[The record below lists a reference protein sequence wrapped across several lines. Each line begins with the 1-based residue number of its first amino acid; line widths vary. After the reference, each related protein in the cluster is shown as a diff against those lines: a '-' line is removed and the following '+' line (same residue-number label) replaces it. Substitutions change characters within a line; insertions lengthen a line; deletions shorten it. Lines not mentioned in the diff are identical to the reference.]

1 MGSLAN
7 QYISQSYI
15 SLIHLGSDT
24 TISSSYTDLQD
35 GLGNTLNISVNA
47 QGDISASGNIFAAN
61 LSTITYDTGSLLTT
75 ASANLNTITFTKGNG
90 STFNVTVNTGSAG
103 GSTDISA
110 LNAFTASVAG
120 TNAFTAS
127 AQNSLNSLNAATSSY
142 ITSAVTS
149 SMAVSSSLYAV
160 TASIAREVIVSAI
173 NANQST
179 LPVGTVVRI
188 SGANGDNPQF
198 NTASYDT
205 EVNSSN
211 TLGVLANTAVSGQYG
226 DVTVIGKLVGI
237 NTQGMNAGDLLYLSS
252 SGQFTNVAPQAPL
265 QIVVLGEV
273 LRVQSNNGSMFVNI
287 SNGWELNEL
296 HNVRI
301 TNPLQGD
308 LLVYEATSSLWK
320 NIPSSSI
327 AGGTTINT
335 GSFATTGSNAFVGN
349 QTISGS
355 VTISGSAT
363 TDLTVVGQIF
373 VSSSATGGTTAP
385 RITVS
390 GSAGTTTINRNSIS
404 TRNATDNGGM
414 FPSTIYTQDSVT
426 VDEIG
431 FTVDP
436 SVFGITEWS
445 TGPAFYV
452 NNTAGDTYPAVFGF
466 QNKANYTDG
475 RVAVLTPLSAS
486 AGFTASLQNG
496 YAWVGNSLGQNT
508 QVPTSSFAGA
518 VPAGVATTG
527 SNNFVGDQTISGS
540 LIVSGSASND
550 IEVYGNIRV
559 YTDTVNTFDGANVFG
574 NIYVGGGNIGLNENF
589 SITWTN
595 GPRIDT
601 ASTNMLITGSVFMN
615 ETLTLAQLDTLPAGQ
630 IGMLAVSA
638 SHLWFY
644 NGAWTQ
650 LD

>member
-1 MGSLAN
+1 MSELSKQALKVENNTEFPNNNNGQITPSRLRTFNEDMIDSTVN
-7 QYISQSYI
+7 Q
-15 SLIHLGSDT
+15 T
-24 TISSSYTDLQD
+24 AF
-35 GLGNTLNISVNA
+35 NA
-47 QGDISASGNIFAAN
+47 YSASVEAQIQA
-61 LSTITYDTGSLLTT
+61 LDPS
-75 ASANLNTITFTKGNG
+75 
-90 STFNVTVNTGSAG
+90 GSA
-103 GSTDISA
+103 DAIVA
-110 LNAFTASVAG
+110 LNAFTASQLTINSGV
-120 TNAFTAS
+120 NSFTQS
-127 AQNSLNSLNAATSSY
+127 ADGRLDALEAATSSY
-142 ITSAVTS
+142 ATSAITGSSLITASFDNGTRNLTFTKGDSSTFNVNIPDVSGSSGNFVTTS
-149 SMAVSSSLYAV
+149 SFNSFTQSIDGRVDSLEA
-160 TASIAREVIVSAI
+160 
-173 NANQST
+173 
-179 LPVGTVVRI
+179 
-188 SGANGDNPQF
+188 
-198 NTASYDT
+198 
-205 EVNSSN
+205 
-211 TLGVLANTAVSGQYG
+211 
-226 DVTVIGKLVGI
+226 
-237 NTQGMNAGDLLYLSS
+237 
-252 SGQFTNVAPQAPL
+252 
-265 QIVVLGEV
+265 
-273 LRVQSNNGSMFVNI
+273 
-287 SNGWELNEL
+287 
-296 HNVRI
+296 
-301 TNPLQGD
+301 
-308 LLVYEATSSLWK
+308 ATSSYA
-320 NIPSSSI
+320 ISSSVAAVDAAQQSQINSLI
-327 AGGTTINT
+327 AAT

-349 QTISGS
+349 QTITGS
-355 VTISGSAT
+355 VTISGSAQS
-363 TDLTVVGQIF
+363 DLTVVGQIF
-373 VSSSATGGTTAP
+373 VSSSATGATTQP
-385 RITVS
+385 RITIS
-390 GSAGTTTINRNSIS
+390 GSAGRTLINRNSI
-404 TRNATDNGGM
+404 TIVNATDEGGM
-414 FPSTIYTQDSVT
+414 FPSTTYAKDSAT
-426 VDEIG
+426 FDEIG
-431 FTVDP
+431 FTVDT
-436 SVFGITEWS
+436 SVFGITGWS
-445 TGPAFYV
+445 TGPAFYI
-452 NNTAGDTYPAVFGF
+452 NNTALDTYPAVFGF

>member
-1 MGSLAN
+1 MSQLSKQQLKVENNTEFPNNNSGQITPTRLRTFNEDMIDSTVNQTSFDSFSGSVASQFAN
-7 QYISQSYI
+7 IT
-15 SLIHLGSDT
+15 GS
-24 TISSSYTDLQD
+24 
-35 GLGNTLNISVNA
+35 
-47 QGDISASGNIFAAN
+47 
-61 LSTITYDTGSLLTT
+61 STNTGSLLTT
-75 ASANLNTITFTKGNG
+75 ASFNSYTQSNDQRVSSLEAATASYAISSSVAAVDAAQQGQINALIAATGSYATAAITASSLITASLSGNTITFTKGDASTFGFTIPDVSG
-90 STFNVTVNTGSAG
+90 STI
-103 GSTDISA
+103 D
-110 LNAFTASVAG
+110 
-120 TNAFTAS
+120 
-127 AQNSLNSLNAATSSY
+127 
-142 ITSAVTS
+142 
-149 SMAVSSSLYAV
+149 
-160 TASIAREVIVSAI
+160 
-173 NANQST
+173 
-179 LPVGTVVRI
+179 
-188 SGANGDNPQF
+188 
-198 NTASYDT
+198 
-205 EVNSSN
+205 
-211 TLGVLANTAVSGQYG
+211 
-226 DVTVIGKLVGI
+226 
-237 NTQGMNAGDLLYLSS
+237 
-252 SGQFTNVAPQAPL
+252 
-265 QIVVLGEV
+265 
-273 LRVQSNNGSMFVNI
+273 
-287 SNGWELNEL
+287 
-296 HNVRI
+296 
-301 TNPLQGD
+301 
-308 LLVYEATSSLWK
+308 
-320 NIPSSSI
+320 
-327 AGGTTINT
+327 T
-335 GSFATTGSNAFVGN
+335 GSFATTGSNNFNGN
-349 QTISGS
+349 QIITGS

-373 VSSSATGGTTAP
+373 VSSSATGATTQP
-385 RITVS
+385 RITIS
-390 GSAGTTTINRNSIS
+390 GSAGRTLINRNSI
-404 TRNATDNGGM
+404 TIVNATDEGGM
-414 FPSTIYTQDSVT
+414 FPSTTYAKDSAT
-426 VDEIG
+426 FDEIG
-431 FTVDP
+431 FTVDT
-436 SVFGITEWS
+436 SVFGITGWS
-445 TGPAFYV
+445 TGPAFYI
-452 NNTAGDTYPAVFGF
+452 NNTALDTYPAVFGF

>member
-1 MGSLAN
+1 M
-7 QYISQSYI
+7 
-15 SLIHLGSDT
+15 
-24 TISSSYTDLQD
+24 
-35 GLGNTLNISVNA
+35 
-47 QGDISASGNIFAAN
+47 
-61 LSTITYDTGSLLTT
+61 
-75 ASANLNTITFTKGNG
+75 
-90 STFNVTVNTGSAG
+90 
-103 GSTDISA
+103 
-110 LNAFTASVAG
+110 
-120 TNAFTAS
+120 
-127 AQNSLNSLNAATSSY
+127 
-142 ITSAVTS
+142 
-149 SMAVSSSLYAV
+149 
-160 TASIAREVIVSAI
+160 
-173 NANQST
+173 
-179 LPVGTVVRI
+179 
-188 SGANGDNPQF
+188 
-198 NTASYDT
+198 
-205 EVNSSN
+205 
-211 TLGVLANTAVSGQYG
+211 
-226 DVTVIGKLVGI
+226 
-237 NTQGMNAGDLLYLSS
+237 
-252 SGQFTNVAPQAPL
+252 
-265 QIVVLGEV
+265 
-273 LRVQSNNGSMFVNI
+273 
-287 SNGWELNEL
+287 
-296 HNVRI
+296 
-301 TNPLQGD
+301 
-308 LLVYEATSSLWK
+308 
-320 NIPSSSI
+320 
-327 AGGTTINT
+327 
-335 GSFATTGSNAFVGN
+335 
-349 QTISGS
+349 
-355 VTISGSAT
+355 
-363 TDLTVVGQIF
+363 TVVGQIF